1 MQKNLILS
9 GKIPFPTA
17 EQAKKADRQL
27 DGLLAATVCLNYSDC
42 HADVLHVD
50 VEAATTKTAA
60 DIAAILAKAGAL
72 SGVILARERDAGLG
86 YVAPTVAVIPVP
98 NGLERLSLLNHAL
111 DTLRNDPS
119 YAAALSEDAMGR
131 IEDFARTQ
139 VEGASRQT
147 PVENA
152 AHEAI
157 NRNAL
162 AEWVGLHYGVNF
174 DAESTLRQ
182 KKWEKHYAEMLAENT
197 EQDTDGSVCQNAS
210 DDPSKE
216 SANHNRVSP

>member
-1 MQKNLILS
+1 MRKNLILS
-9 GKIPFPTA
+9 GKIPFPSA
-17 EQAKKADRQL
+17 AQAQMAHRRL
-27 DGLLAATVCLNYSDC
+27 DGLLAATACLNDSDC
-42 HADVLHVD
+42 RADVLHVD

-72 SGVILARERDAGLG
+72 SGVILARDPDAGLG
-86 YVAPTVAVIPVP
+86 DVVPTVAVIPVP

-147 PVENA
+147 PVNNA

-157 NRNAL
+157 NRDEL

-182 KKWEKHYAEMLAENT
+182 KAWEQHYAEMLAENA
-197 EQDTDGSVCQNAS
+197 EQDTDVSVCQNAS
-210 DDPSKE
+210 DDPNKE
-216 SANHNRVSP
+216 PANNSRVSP